1 MVHLYKQKMEL
12 NMANINELVL
22 EVQNREKELMEV
34 MEKLLKNIGDISIEQ
49 DKKIKDVL
57 RRIDKV
63 NEIYFLEKDND

>member
-1 MVHLYKQKMEL
+1 
-12 NMANINELVL
+12 MANINELVL

-34 MEKLLKNIGDISIEQ
+34 MEKLLKNIGNISIEK

>member
-1 MVHLYKQKMEL
+1 MEL

-34 MEKLLKNIGDISIEQ
+34 MEKLLKNIGNISIEQ

>member
-12 NMANINELVL
+12 NMTNINELVL

-34 MEKLLKNIGDISIEQ
+34 MEKLLKNIGNISIEQ